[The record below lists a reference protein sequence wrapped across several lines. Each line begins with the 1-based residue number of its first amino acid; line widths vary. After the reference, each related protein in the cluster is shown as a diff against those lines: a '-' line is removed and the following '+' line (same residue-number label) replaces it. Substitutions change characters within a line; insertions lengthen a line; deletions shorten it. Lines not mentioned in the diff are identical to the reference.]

1 MPKMKSRKGATKRF
15 KVAGSGRLNETKQ
28 TIDICLYVGQ
38 TKLSARCDRPV
49 FYQMPIEKLL
59 KLYWV
64 SKIIM
69 ETNYA

>member
-1 MPKMKSRKGATKRF
+1 E
-15 KVAGSGRLNETKQ
+15 LNETKQ
-28 TIDICLYVGQ
+28 TIDICSYVGL
-38 TKLSARCDRPV
+38 TKLNVKCVKLV
-49 FYQMPIEKLL
+49 FYPMQIEKLL